1 MTIVCLLC
9 CCATEHGEP
18 AAPWRWRCRRCEEVW
33 RSKQWKEACRCR
45 WWNKAWRRKR
55 WKEMCRCRQW
65 KEAWKRGRCR
75 REVQKKD
82 VWRWT
87 TVLCFA
93 FTVFFEGLILL
104 NVCTAHASCHH
115 NAWPPRERASS
126 RLPSGASAA
135 ALGRVNGRTVYTAA
149 GSMRRRV
156 SSLQVGERVAK
167 RDRADE

>member
-1 MTIVCLLC
+1 M
-9 CCATEHGEP
+9 
-18 AAPWRWRCRRCEEVW
+18 RWPLVEIGVPLGFQDVELGVSIGFQEE
-33 RSKQWKEACRCR
+33 RKGFQEASKRNIFEQS
-45 WWNKAWRRKR
+45 
-55 WKEMCRCRQW
+55 
-65 KEAWKRGRCR
+65 
-75 REVQKKD
+75 
-82 VWRWT
+82 
-87 TVLCFA
+87 CFA
-93 FTVFFEGLILL
+93 CLKETHRYTQRQQSRLILL
-104 NVCTAHASCHH
+104 NGCTAHASCHH